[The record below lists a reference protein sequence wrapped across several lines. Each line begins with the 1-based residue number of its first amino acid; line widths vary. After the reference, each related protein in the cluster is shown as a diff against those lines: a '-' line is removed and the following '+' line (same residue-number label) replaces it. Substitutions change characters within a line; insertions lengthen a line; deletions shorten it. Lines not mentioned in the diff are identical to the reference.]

1 MSDLADQQVLFEHTR
16 RPEWGLAVLT
26 HEDRTHRY
34 FQFQDGETRTIKDG
48 YYHLIVPTQRPA
60 ADIDKAR
67 ADLGELLR
75 KSETRDRVSDKA
87 KAEGKSQISVHD
99 QVTLFKK
106 LFPGGFEDPGY
117 LERVRGLP
125 AEGSRNGGPDAARA
139 IALDLLSEDR
149 LRGLLASESYSQI
162 HDAIIGGLQAS
173 EIVSSSS
180 DIRPLRRVPDEDRPA
195 VCRTFVELLHGPG
208 DIGPRFDAFR
218 AAVDGNDGGRATWP
232 MITVLLGLLYPEEH
246 YCVKPSVFRQQAR
259 FLMPDT
265 EYEPLPS
272 AAGYAQYKAMA
283 DDLRERIVKAGLQ
296 PKDNL
301 DVYGF
306 IFETMRP
313 GLKEHY
319 AAIGH

>member
-26 HEDRTHRY
+26 NEDRTHRY
-34 FQFQDGETRTIKDG
+34 FQFQDGELRTIKDG

-60 ADIDKAR
+60 ADVDKAR
-67 ADLGELLR
+67 AELGELLR
-75 KSETRDRVSDKA
+75 KSESRDRVSEKA
-87 KAEGKSQISVHD
+87 KSEGKSQISVHD

-106 LFPGGFEDPGY
+106 LFPAGFEDPAY
-117 LERVRGLP
+117 LEKVRGLP
-125 AEGSRNGGPDAARA
+125 AEGGRNGGPDAARA
-139 IALDLLSEDR
+139 IALELLSEER
-149 LRGLLASESYSQI
+149 LRGLLAADGYTEIYE
-162 HDAIIGGLQAS
+162 AIISGLQAS

-180 DIRPLRRVPDEDRPA
+180 DIRPLRRVPDEERPG
-195 VCRTFVELLHGPG
+195 VCRAFVELLHGPG

-218 AAVDGNDGGRATWP
+218 TAVDGAEGGRATWP
-232 MITVLLGLLYPEEH
+232 MITVLLGLLYPDAH

-259 FLMPDT
+259 FLMPET
-265 EYEPLPS
+265 EYEPAPS
-272 AAGYAQYKAMA
+272 AAGYQLYKAMA

-313 GLKEHY
+313 GLKEQY
-319 AAIGH
+319 AALGH